1 MKKIYC
7 FVNGGKGTDWQN
19 VQALSEDGVFLAGHI
34 SSSEGW
40 ARHDIGMDS
49 DWKHEIYKKT
59 YPEGYE
65 LEWVDDPL
73 NHDGVTQAYQRHLK
87 LPAKEATQN
96 QPSVQITVT
105 E

>member
-34 SSSEGW
+34 SSSEGY
-40 ARHDIGMDS
+40 AKHDIGMTS
-49 DWKHEIYKKT
+49 DWKHDIYKET

-65 LEWVDDPL
+65 LEWVDDPK
-73 NHDGVTQAYQRHLK
+73 NHDGITKAYEKHLA
-87 LPAKEATQN
+87 LSKEESVKN
-96 QPSVQITVT
+96 QPSVSIEVS